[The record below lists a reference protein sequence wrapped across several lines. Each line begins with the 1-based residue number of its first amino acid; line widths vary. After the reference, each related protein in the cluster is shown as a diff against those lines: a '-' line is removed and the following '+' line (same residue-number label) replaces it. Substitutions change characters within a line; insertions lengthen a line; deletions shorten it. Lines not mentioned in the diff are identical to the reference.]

1 MNVIQNDIQ
10 MQFFGGKN
18 VESVPQRVVELTRA
32 WKADIPD
39 SNLPGS

>member
-10 MQFFGGKN
+10 MQFFREEK
-18 VESVPQRVVELTRA
+18 VESVPQGIVQLTHA

>member
-10 MQFFGGKN
+10 MQFLGEED
-18 VESVPQRVVELTRA
+18 VESVPQRVVQLTRS